1 MKQTNKVVSRKSL
14 LETMIYVVGWLVV
27 LLSPIISNLF
37 DVLSDNITDITEMQW
52 RSIFLFW
59 LNALPFF
66 LLFMLNNFCFAPLL
80 FKKSN
85 VRLYIAAVVLSA
97 AAIFTVV
104 GLTMPVGREE
114 RVRTE
119 QRMHQID
126 TERLDM
132 RYFIFDYSP
141 YQGRTAHL
149 IRFRGPFL
157 GRMLLALLMCSFNIA
172 VKQFLKSMHDQEV
185 MQELERNNLQSEL
198 KYLKYQINPHFFMN
212 TLNNIHALVD
222 IDAEKAK
229 QMLMEL
235 SKLMRYVLYEAN
247 KRTIQLSKE
256 VQFLNHYV
264 ALMRIR
270 YTDDVKI
277 TADFT
282 FGLRE
287 VYVPPL
293 LFVSLVENAFKHGI
307 SYQQH
312 SYVDC
317 RLNVEE
323 ENVVFRCDNSKQQPL
338 RNTDTPDRTH
348 IGGIGL
354 ENIRKRLHLLYG
366 ERYELTIQDTADSYK
381 VKLSVPVS

>member
-1 MKQTNKVVSRKSL
+1 MRQPDKVVSRRSL
-14 LETMIYVVGWLVV
+14 LEAMIYVVGWLVV
-27 LLSPIISNLF
+27 LLSPIMSNLF
-37 DVLSDNITDITEMQW
+37 DVLSDNIIDIADIPWQ
-52 RSIFLFW
+52 SIFLFW

-66 LLFMLNNFCFAPLL
+66 LLFMLNNFVFAPLL
-80 FKKSN
+80 FRRRK
-85 VRLYIAAVVLSA
+85 VRLYVAAVVLSA

-104 GLTMPVGREE
+104 GFTMPMGREG
-114 RVRTE
+114 RARTE
-119 QRMHQID
+119 QRMREGNIEQ
-126 TERLDM
+126 LDM

-141 YQGRTAHL
+141 YTGRAAHFAQ
-149 IRFRGPFL
+149 FRGPFL
-157 GRMLLALLMCSFNIA
+157 GRMLIALLMCSFNIA
-172 VKQFLKSMHDQEV
+172 VKQFLKSMRDQEV

-247 KRTIQLSKE
+247 KRTILLSKE

-277 TADFT
+277 TVNFATDM
-282 FGLRE
+282 RE
-287 VYVPPL
+287 IYVPPL

-307 SYQQH
+307 SYQKP
-312 SYVDC
+312 SYVAC
-317 RLNVEE
+317 SIHVEE
-323 ENVVFRCDNSKQQPL
+323 DNVVFKCDNSKQPALDNNAASRQQ
-338 RNTDTPDRTH
+338 T
-348 IGGIGL
+348 GGIGL

-366 ERYELTIQDTADSYK
+366 ERYELTIQDTTDSYR
-381 VKLSVPVS
+381 VRLSVPVG